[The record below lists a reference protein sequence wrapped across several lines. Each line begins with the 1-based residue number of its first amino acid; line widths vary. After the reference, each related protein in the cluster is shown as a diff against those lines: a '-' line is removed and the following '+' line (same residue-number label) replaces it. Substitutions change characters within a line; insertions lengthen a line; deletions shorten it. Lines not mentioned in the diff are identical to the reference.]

1 MPHGE
6 LKWEMSTRMDAYD
19 FGYPRE
25 CHNCIGCSK
34 AVHLRVEP
42 YLQES
47 GSTRIMLVGQDPTIA
62 RNPERVTHV
71 LMLNEKNGQLRRW
84 LADLLGEENFNSSTL
99 YATNVVKCSF
109 DSPPGTLR
117 VLKPYFDSCKHYL
130 IDEIIRFQ
138 PQVLLTFGES
148 AHRLLIRI
156 LDNDKEFR
164 EPMKEAFTGRFQE
177 GRLRGVRFRYSPC
190 LHIKTFRVADTYG
203 DKAKRF
209 RVSLHDNLT

>member
-1 MPHGE
+1 MN
-6 LKWEMSTRMDAYD
+6 AYD

-25 CHNCIGCSK
+25 CHKCAGCSK

-62 RNPERVTHV
+62 RNPERVTHA

-84 LADLLGEENFNSSTL
+84 LVNLLGEESFNSATL

-109 DSPPGTLR
+109 DSPPGTPR

-130 IDEIIRFQ
+130 VDEITEFQ

-148 AHRLLIRI
+148 AHQLFIRI
-156 LDNDKEFR
+156 LDNDEEFK
-164 EPMKEAFTGRFQE
+164 EPMKKAFTGRFQE
-177 GRLRGVRFRYSPC
+177 ARLKGMRFRYSPC
-190 LHIKTFRVADTYG
+190 LHIKTFRVAETYG
-203 DKAKRF
+203 DMIQPF
-209 RVSLHDNLT
+209 LVSLRNSLI